1 MYDTGDLFD
10 VTNEDHGRFVR
21 LLAEIEDY
29 GKKTAEELGFPA
41 FFFSIEKKTPKSG
54 VNYPIFLNEIPFPFT
69 ESNGRDKMVANS
81 IARIEEMGEKS
92 KNHDRVYV
100 YVNYATFEKVRPPEG
115 AIVKELAKD
124 GEDGETVEV
133 TGYDVYLSLYDG
145 TASAYLKHV
154 IRYKMETFSSSM
166 ASFGCC
172 DKYVQCSD
180 AKKCLHTNPFYYR
193 SCQYRQNLLAGK
205 IFYGKNKNI

>member
-10 VTNEDHGRFVR
+10 VTNEDHGRFVH

-69 ESNGRDKMVANS
+69 ETNGRDKMVANS

-100 YVNYATFEKVRPPEG
+100 YVNYATFEKVRPPDG

-124 GEDGETVEV
+124 GEDGEAVEV

-145 TASAYLKHV
+145 TTSAYLKHV
-154 IRYKMETFSSSM
+154 IRYKMETFSPSM

-205 IFYGKNKNI
+205 IFYGKNKNV